1 METIG
6 CQFWRFVKG
15 GGGYR
20 KTPVFRQRRA
30 QTETP
35 FAAEFHDSRA
45 AAFLLCPLMRQNG
58 PFVPLAVLS
67 VGVAACASPPAQLTR
82 SDRSGGYRPGPGGK
96 LYRVYPPQSVEAR
109 IILIAARVDLRPL
122 IEQSER
128 GGMAP
133 AAGSI

>member
-58 PFVPLAVLS
+58 PFVTSRRLERWRCRMRQPTSAVD
-67 VGVAACASPPAQLTR
+67 PF
-82 SDRSGGYRPGPGGK
+82 
-96 LYRVYPPQSVEAR
+96 
-109 IILIAARVDLRPL
+109 RPL
-122 IEQSER
+122 GWLQAGAGRQAVSRLSAAVGR
-128 GGMAP
+128 GTDY
-133 AAGSI
+133 SYRC

>member
-45 AAFLLCPLMRQNG
+45 AAFLLCPLMRQKW
-58 PFVPLAVLS
+58 AV
-67 VGVAACASPPAQLTR
+67 
-82 SDRSGGYRPGPGGK
+82 
-96 LYRVYPPQSVEAR
+96 

-133 AAGSI
+133 AAGSIVNRPTPGFWAAPINFLWF

>member
-1 METIG
+1 MI
-6 CQFWRFVKG
+6 
-15 GGGYR
+15 
-20 KTPVFRQRRA
+20 PAQRRSYSV
-30 QTETP
+30 P
-35 FAAEFHDSRA
+35 
-45 AAFLLCPLMRQNG
+45 LCDKMGHSL
-58 PFVPLAVLS
+58 PLAVLS

-133 AAGSI
+133 AAGSIVNLNFSMRGTAEAWSRLQPLG